1 MGAYRFIALLVALL
15 LAGCAGISEEAS
27 EERQVVRLLDEQAR
41 ILTLPAEEQQRIL
54 IAAQAAF
61 EHAPDDMKRLRLA
74 MLLALPRT
82 NWSDGPRALQL
93 IADIKPPAAGRLSPR
108 HDLARLLQTL
118 LVEQLRL
125 QTEHRDDDRRIES
138 LQKQGTER
146 QRQQQEAQRKLD
158 EERRKVEELQ
168 QKLDALRKID
178 REFRRRDR

>member
-41 ILTLPAEEQQRIL
+41 ILTLPADEQQRIL

-93 IADIKPPAAGRLSPR
+93 IAEIKPPAASRPSPR
-108 HDLARLLQTL
+108 HDLARLLQVML
-118 LVEQLRL
+118 GEQQRLVAEEMRRL
-125 QTEHRDDDRRIES
+125 EI

-146 QRQQQEAQRKLD
+146 HRQQQQEAQRKLD